1 MKRTFFPLALV
12 ALALIGFG
20 VGSANAALMNLHY
33 TGYFGPTSS
42 LNGTPFGADTP
53 FSADIQFDTAN
64 PISAFGD
71 ADWSVGIFPGVN
83 ASIAIEGF
91 GIVTNDPSFNLN
103 VELQTINSEGGH
115 YYLAGLAHMVDSHD
129 NAFLSFFDSV
139 SPNTF
144 SALAPVPATM
154 SGFVGTGTPK
164 LDIGD
169 IPLANGAGTLS
180 VKDHGQEG
188 ATATFTDVTAVP
200 EPATWAMSLVVGLG
214 GLLAYRRR
222 R

>member
-1 MKRTFFPLALV
+1 MKKTFLSLALAAV
-12 ALALIGFG
+12 ALIGLG
-20 VGSANAALMNLHY
+20 VGSAKAAMMNLHY

-53 FSADIQFDTAN
+53 FTVDIQFDTAN
-64 PISAFGD
+64 RIIVLDYAEFSI
-71 ADWSVGIFPGVN
+71 GIFPGVN

-103 VELQTINSEGGH
+103 VELQTMNMGAGP

-129 NAFLSFFDSV
+129 NAFLSIFDSV

-154 SGFVGTGTPK
+154 SGFIETGAPK

-169 IPLANGAGTLS
+169 IPLANGAGILS
-180 VKDHGQEG
+180 IQDHGQEG
-188 ATATFTDVTAVP
+188 STATFTDVTAVP